1 MNTPYEN
8 LASAIILEAVKDYRK
23 VLRTLSLYPHNHSA
37 QYEHRIIERF
47 FRSDYFSVLTNLNPE
62 ALITRLN
69 KEVLV

>member
-23 VLRTLSLYPHNHSA
+23 VLHTLSLYPHNHSA
-37 QYEHRIIERF
+37 QYEHRSIEQF

-69 KEVLV
+69 KEVSV